1 MKKGKFSRF
10 ILGSAAVAGA
20 AVGAY
25 YLYKNFMNK
34 DYTDDFDDFDD
45 DFDDDFF
52 DEITVDDVEDTK
64 EDEST
69 REYVSININSSSDE
83 GKEDGAVE
91 EDKLA
96 AEADTESKDVEEKQ
110 TTEEDVVAEEVDT
123 DATVDINDN
132 KDTE

>member
-52 DEITVDDVEDTK
+52 DEITVDDATDIEEDDT
-64 EDEST
+64 T
-69 REYVSININSSSDE
+69 REYVSININSSSVEDKVDE
-83 GKEDGAVE
+83 AKED
-91 EDKLA
+91 DKVS
-96 AEADTESKDVEEKQ
+96 AELDQEAEEKQ

-123 DATVDINDN
+123 DATVGINAD
-132 KDTE
+132 KDAE

>member
-52 DEITVDDVEDTK
+52 DEITVDDTTDSD

-83 GKEDGAVE
+83 GNEDGAVE

-96 AEADTESKDVEEKQ
+96 AEAETDVKAQAKQ
-110 TTEEDVVAEEVDT
+110 TSEEDVVAEEVDT

>member
-1 MKKGKFSRF
+1 MKKGKFSKF
-10 ILGSAAVAGA
+10 LLGSAAVAGV

-52 DEITVDDVEDTK
+52 DDITVDDLDEED
-64 EDEST
+64 DEST
-69 REYVSININSSSDE
+69 REYVSINISSSS
-83 GKEDGAVE
+83 E
-91 EDKLA
+91 EDK
-96 AEADTESKDVEEKQ
+96 V

-123 DATVDINDN
+123 DATIDVNQQETN
-132 KDTE
+132 

>member
-1 MKKGKFSRF
+1 MKKGKFSKF
-10 ILGSAAVAGA
+10 ILGSAAVAGV

-52 DEITVDDVEDTK
+52 DEITVDDFEDSE

-69 REYVSININSSSDE
+69 REYVSININTSTADNN
-83 GKEDGAVE
+83 E
-91 EDKLA
+91 EDLDK
-96 AEADTESKDVEEKQ
+96 ADD
-110 TTEEDVVAEEVDT
+110 TEEDTVAKE
-123 DATVDINDN
+123 DAS
-132 KDTE
+132 K